1 MAERTQRTWLAGSRE
16 FQKRNGIPVIFS
28 IGDQAP
34 RRRRALARGRESS
47 RVWLRR
53 AAGSPVSTSGIRG
66 AVARGWWPPGGSASG
81 AKHVRKPFGV
91 MEFTAAP
98 VAVPPTLTIFVQNDS
113 VILDELKIPDGI
125 DVSVG
130 YVPTVFHKSN
140 TTIEQQRERE
150 AANRDPK
157 RELEL
162 AKQKLDEPSL
172 AAMKKIETFLDS
184 RKGRTKR

>member
-1 MAERTQRTWLAGSRE
+1 
-16 FQKRNGIPVIFS
+16 
-28 IGDQAP
+28 
-34 RRRRALARGRESS
+34 
-47 RVWLRR
+47 
-53 AAGSPVSTSGIRG
+53 
-66 AVARGWWPPGGSASG
+66 
-81 AKHVRKPFGV
+81 

-172 AAMKKIETFLDS
+172 AAMKKIEAFLDS
-184 RKGRTKR
+184 QKGRTKR